1 MKLPS
6 PAGSTA
12 ATAPLVVIVTS
23 RFRNAGFVEAGLP
36 HDNRY
41 LNDIG
46 KQERLFTLNARATL
60 SDLPIWRTKEIVSV
74 RGRNLTNKQQV
85 NFLPIPASRQRVFLP
100 SLRRMLWISATPLN
114 KRRKGCKDGE
124 YMQW

>member
-12 ATAPLVVIVTS
+12 ATAPLVAIVTS
-23 RFRNAGFVEAGLP
+23 RFRKAGFVEAGLR
-36 HDNRY
+36 HGNRY
-41 LNDIG
+41 LNGIG

-60 SDLPIWRTKEIVSV
+60 SDLPIWRTKEVVSV
-74 RGRNLTNKQQV
+74 RGRNLTDRQQV

-100 SLRRMLWISATPLN
+100 SLARRL
-114 KRRKGCKDGE
+114 
-124 YMQW
+124 